1 LTNTPVT
8 RNSNGRTGKPRWEKD
23 LVKEHKVQP
32 MTYMFGA
39 SPVVEGDLLLLNVN
53 TAGIALNKRTGD
65 VVWMSSAPGGVGFDG
80 DFSTPM
86 VYTAGGTRCALMRRR
101 AYGLTSVEVATGK
114 VLWTFPW
121 LSLDAADP
129 QVINGR
135 VFLEGEKGVLSS
147 GGK

>member
-1 LTNTPVT
+1 
-8 RNSNGRTGKPRWEKD
+8 
-23 LVKEHKVQP
+23 
-32 MTYMFGA
+32 
-39 SPVVEGDLLLLNVN
+39 
-53 TAGIALNKRTGD
+53 
-65 VVWMSSAPGGVGFDG
+65 
-80 DFSTPM
+80 
-86 VYTAGGTRCALMRRR
+86 
-101 AYGLTSVEVATGK
+101 VATGK